1 MTNRSDI
8 PDRFPRIGGEAPV
21 ETRPRPLLR
30 AVKLLKRYAKRL
42 ITSLGKRNKWFRN
55 VYRAALKRKHERN
68 YLEHYE
74 TDAVQD
80 RMVVFESYQARTYSC
95 SPKALFLAM
104 RRDPRFEGFRFVWAF
119 KRPSEYLDHPDLA
132 GVELVRYRS
141 QDYFRAYAQ
150 AKYWVSNSRLPGQI
164 EPKPEQVYVQTWHGT
179 PLKKIGCDLRD
190 SRNALYSNQEIF
202 QQYSREG
209 ERFTLLLSPSRF
221 ASEKFLT
228 SFNLD
233 GLGRE
238 ETIFESGYPRNDFMY
253 TYTEGDVARIRAG
266 LDLPEGKKVILYAPT
281 WRDDQHKTGVGYT
294 YDVAADFDEMRR
306 ELGDEYV
313 ILFRAHYFVAN
324 EFDFDRHEGF
334 VRDVSHVDDIN
345 ELYVVSDALITD
357 YSSVFFDYGNLR
369 RPIVF
374 YMYDID
380 TYASDLRGFYL
391 DLEELPGPVVRTQA
405 ELVDA
410 LLAMDD
416 PDPILAARYDEFSK
430 RFTYLDD
437 GHSSERVLDR
447 MLVEGSAR
455 SGAMESSEGP

>member
-1 MTNRSDI
+1 MTDRSDI
-8 PDRFPRIGGEAPV
+8 PERFSRVGGEPLV

-30 AVKLLKRYAKRL
+30 ALKLLKRYIKRL
-42 ITSLGKRNKWFRN
+42 ITALGKRNRWFRN
-55 VYRAALKRKHERN
+55 AYRAGLERKHRRN
-68 YLEHYE
+68 YRHHYV
-74 TDAVQD
+74 TGGVQD
-80 RMVVFESYQARTYSC
+80 QMVVFESYQARTYSC
-95 SPKALFLAM
+95 SPKALFQAM

-119 KRPSEYLDHPDLA
+119 KRPLEYLDHPDMA

-150 AKYWVSNSRLPGQI
+150 AKYWVSNSRLPAQI

-179 PLKKIGCDLRD
+179 PLKKIGCDLLD
-190 SRNALYSNQEIF
+190 SRNALYSNDEIF
-202 QQYSREG
+202 RQYSREG

-221 ASEKFLT
+221 ASEKFVT
-228 SFNLD
+228 SFNLER
-233 GLGRE
+233 LGRG

-253 TYTEGDVARIRAG
+253 TYTDADLARIRAE

-294 YDVAADFDEMRR
+294 YDVAADFEEMRS

-380 TYASDLRGFYL
+380 TYASELRGFYL
-391 DLEELPGPVVRTQA
+391 DLDELPGPIARTQA
-405 ELVDA
+405 ELIDA
-410 LLAMDD
+410 LRTMGD
-416 PDPILAARYDEFSK
+416 PDPALTARYAAFSK

-447 MLVEGSAR
+447 MLLEGSAR
-455 SGAMESSEGP
+455 KSAPSSSE